1 MAKSNKLA
9 NLIKELV
16 KQEVKKQ
23 VTEIFIKE
31 GVKSMT
37 ESASKN
43 DVMEVLPKRKSKP
56 KKEVTY
62 TKNPVLNDILN
73 ETARTLGST
82 TETSEQEVSFTSQNA
97 QGFNR
102 SNLASMMGY
111 EDFTPE
117 GQRESVAQQPAQSM
131 GISMD
136 DLPDAVSKAL
146 TKDYSGLMKKIDE
159 KKNRKEGFRP

>member
-9 NLIKELV
+9 NLIRELV

-37 ESASKN
+37 ESVSKN
-43 DVMEVLPKRKSKP
+43 DVMEVLPKRKPKP

-73 ETARTLGST
+73 ETANAGTDEFDEYPTMTGKPFDSTRMAEAIGYGGMLGDAESRRKQAAIQT
-82 TETSEQEVSFTSQNA
+82 AQAAGADTNNEAVQNV
-97 QGFNR
+97 
-102 SNLASMMGY
+102 MK
-111 EDFTPE
+111 
-117 GQRESVAQQPAQSM
+117 
-131 GISMD
+131 
-136 DLPDAVSKAL
+136 DLTRNYSDVMKAV
-146 TKDYSGLMKKIDE
+146 DKKV
-159 KKNRKEGFRP
+159 RR

>member
-43 DVMEVLPKRKSKP
+43 DVMEVLPKRKPKP

-73 ETARTLGST
+73 ETANAGTDEYEEYPTMTGKPFDST
-82 TETSEQEVSFTSQNA
+82 RMAETIGYGN
-97 QGFNR
+97 
-102 SNLASMMGY
+102 MMG
-111 EDFTPE
+111 DA
-117 GQRESVAQQPAQSM
+117 ESRRKQGAIQTAQAAGADTNNEAVQNVM
-131 GISMD
+131 K
-136 DLPDAVSKAL
+136 DLTRNYSDVMKAV
-146 TKDYSGLMKKIDE
+146 DKKV
-159 KKNRKEGFRP
+159 RR

>member
-9 NLIKELV
+9 NLIRELV

-43 DVMEVLPKRKSKP
+43 DVMEVLPKRKPKP

-73 ETARTLGST
+73 ETANAGDSDFEEYPTMTGKPFDST
-82 TETSEQEVSFTSQNA
+82 RMAEA
-97 QGFNR
+97 
-102 SNLASMMGY
+102 MGY
-111 EDFTPE
+111 GGMLGDA
-117 GQRESVAQQPAQSM
+117 ESRRKQAAIQTAQAI
-131 GISMD
+131 GAD
-136 DLPDAVSKAL
+136 TNNEAVQNVMQDL
-146 TKDYSGLMKKIDE
+146 TKDYRGVMKALDKKDGKI
-159 KKNRKEGFRP
+159 

>member
-9 NLIKELV
+9 NLIRELV

-37 ESASKN
+37 ESVSKN
-43 DVMEVLPKRKSKP
+43 DVMEVLPKRKPKP

-73 ETARTLGST
+73 ETANAGTDEYEEYPTMTGKPFDSTRMAEAIGYGGMLGDAESRRKQAAIQT
-82 TETSEQEVSFTSQNA
+82 AQAVGADTNNEAVQNV
-97 QGFNR
+97 
-102 SNLASMMGY
+102 MK
-111 EDFTPE
+111 
-117 GQRESVAQQPAQSM
+117 
-131 GISMD
+131 
-136 DLPDAVSKAL
+136 DLTRNYSDVMKAV
-146 TKDYSGLMKKIDE
+146 DKKV
-159 KKNRKEGFRP
+159 RR

>member
-9 NLIKELV
+9 NLIRELV

-73 ETARTLGST
+73 ETANAGTDEYEEYPTMTVKPFDST
-82 TETSEQEVSFTSQNA
+82 RMAEA
-97 QGFNR
+97 
-102 SNLASMMGY
+102 MGY
-111 EDFTPE
+111 GGMLGDA
-117 GQRESVAQQPAQSM
+117 ESRRKQAAIQTAQ
-131 GISMD
+131 
-136 DLPDAVSKAL
+136 AVGADTNNEAVQNVMQDL
-146 TKDYSGLMKKIDE
+146 TKDYRGVMKALDKKDGKI
-159 KKNRKEGFRP
+159 

>member
-9 NLIKELV
+9 NLIRELV

-43 DVMEVLPKRKSKP
+43 DVLEVLPKRKPKP

-73 ETARTLGST
+73 ETANAGDSDFEEYPTMTGKPFDST
-82 TETSEQEVSFTSQNA
+82 RMAEA
-97 QGFNR
+97 
-102 SNLASMMGY
+102 MGY
-111 EDFTPE
+111 GGMLGDA
-117 GQRESVAQQPAQSM
+117 ESRRKQAAIQTAQ
-131 GISMD
+131 
-136 DLPDAVSKAL
+136 AVGADTNNEAVQNVMQDL
-146 TKDYSGLMKKIDE
+146 TKDYRGVMKALDKKDGKI
-159 KKNRKEGFRP
+159 